1 MHALKLQFILFGKV
15 GINQFGKSINGFGL
29 ICTVSYQ
36 SNGRALY
43 DAQRKNT
50 EKRLGIHATL
60 VLFNPDA
67 AFELIGFLN
76 KESRGSCVKT
86 YLIVNHNFF
95 GNHTCRSLFTVI
107 YYFSDPNVANF
118 TNKINCF
125 YAFRQIIHSWK
136 ADRTGFYFS
145 STIVTPLSPSPKVP
159 RRNDLTLL
167 FLFSI

>member
-1 MHALKLQFILFGKV
+1 MHALNLQFVLFRKV
-15 GINQFGKSINGFGL
+15 GINQFGKSIDGFGF
-29 ICTVSYQ
+29 IGTVSYQ

-43 DAQRKNT
+43 YAQREDA
-50 EKRLGIHATL
+50 EKRFGVNAALF
-60 VLFNPDA
+60 LFNPDA

-76 KESRGSCVKT
+76 KESRGSCVKA
-86 YLIVNHNFF
+86 YLIVNHYFF
-95 GNHTCRSLFTVI
+95 GNHTCRSLFTII
-107 YYFSDPNVANF
+107 YYPSALNVANF

-136 ADRTGFYFS
+136 ADKTGFYFS

-159 RRNDLTLL
+159 RRNDLTFL